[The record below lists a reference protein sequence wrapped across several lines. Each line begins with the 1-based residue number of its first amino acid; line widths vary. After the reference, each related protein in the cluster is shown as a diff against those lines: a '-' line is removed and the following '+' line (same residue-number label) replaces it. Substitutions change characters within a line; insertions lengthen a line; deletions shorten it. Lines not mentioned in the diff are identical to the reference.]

1 MYKIVFGIMLLNL
14 LKSRIYLLE
23 IIMIIYEEFYR
34 GCKQNF
40 EDDSWDGTGEELFI
54 EEKF

>member
-40 EDDSWDGTGEELFI
+40 EDDSLDGTGEELFI